1 MTMNDETNDKR
12 SDTAI
17 GSGPGAHST
26 QNAPGGDAATATLL
40 ACFEEAAGA
49 FVSGEG
55 LSRALGMS
63 RTAVWKR
70 IRRLEE
76 EGYVFESAPRLG
88 YKLVRVP
95 DKYRLDVLM
104 PLLAD
109 TMFGRQLQLYD
120 VVESTQN
127 AAHEALLAGAPEG
140 ALVLAE
146 TQSAGRGRFGRAWF
160 SPPGKGIY
168 LSFLLRP
175 NVPLAVAPQMTLL
188 IAVALCRA
196 IRKETV
202 ANATIKWP
210 NDILVDGKKICGI
223 LVETMLEADVVKAM
237 IAGVGVTANVRADE
251 LPEELADRVT
261 SLLEATGAPVSR
273 ESIVVA
279 FLKQFDWLYEVY
291 RKEGFGPV
299 RTLWEALSSTLHGRV
314 RISTPQGFAEGVAEG
329 ITEEGALLV
338 RDDDGHVRAMYSG
351 DLAVP
356 PTTA

>member
-1 MTMNDETNDKR
+1 M
-12 SDTAI
+12 
-17 GSGPGAHST
+17 GA
-26 QNAPGGDAATATLL
+26 NEKLL
-40 ACFEEAAGA
+40 ACFEEAPGA
-49 FVSGEG
+49 YVSGER
-55 LSRALGMS
+55 LSRELGVS

-76 EGYVFESAPRLG
+76 EGYVFESVPRLG
-88 YKLVRVP
+88 YKLVRGP
-95 DKYRLDVLM
+95 DKYRMDELM
-104 PLLAD
+104 KRFSGTA
-109 TMFGRQLQLYD
+109 FGKSVKLYD

-146 TQSAGRGRFGRAWF
+146 GQSAGRGRFGRVWF

-168 LSFLLRP
+168 VSFLLKP

-188 IAVALCRA
+188 ISVALCRA
-196 IRKETV
+196 IRKETG

-210 NDILVDGKKICGI
+210 NDILIDGRKVCGI

-237 IAGVGVTANVRADE
+237 IAGVGITANVRRDE
-251 LPEELADRVT
+251 LPEELRDRVT

-273 ESIVVA
+273 EAIVGS
-279 FLKQFDWLYEVY
+279 FFEQLEWLYDAY

-299 RTLWEALSSTLHGRV
+299 RTLWEALTSTLHGRV
-314 RISTPQGFAEGVAEG
+314 RVATPQGVSEGVAEG

-338 RDDDGHVRAMYSG
+338 RDDEGRVHTMYSG
-351 DLAVP
+351 DL
-356 PTTA
+356 TAPISR

>member
-1 MTMNDETNDKR
+1 MTTR
-12 SDTAI
+12 DTR
-17 GSGPGAHST
+17 
-26 QNAPGGDAATATLL
+26 NATAADAANDTLL

-49 FVSGEG
+49 FVSGER

-76 EGYVFESAPRLG
+76 EGYVFESVPRLG
-88 YKLVRVP
+88 YKLVRGP
-95 DKYRLDVLM
+95 DKFRLDVLM
-104 PLLAD
+104 SRLAG
-109 TMFGRQLQLYD
+109 TMFGRQMKLFD

-127 AAHEALLAGAPEG
+127 AVHEALLAGAPEG

-146 TQSAGRGRFGRAWF
+146 TQSAGRGRFGRVWF
-160 SPPGKGIY
+160 SPPGKGVY

-175 NVPLAVAPQMTLL
+175 NVPPAVAPQMTLL

-196 IRKETV
+196 IRKETG

-223 LVETMLEADVVKAM
+223 LVETMLEADAVKAM
-237 IAGVGVTANVRADE
+237 VAGVGITANVRREE
-251 LPEELADRVT
+251 LPEELREKAT

-273 ESIVVA
+273 EHVVA
-279 FLKQFDWLYEVY
+279 SFLEQLEWLYDVY

-299 RTLWEALSSTLHGRV
+299 RTLWEALTSTLHGRV
-314 RISTPQGFAEGVAEG
+314 RVATPQGVAEGVAEG
-329 ITEEGALLV
+329 ITEEGALLI
-338 RDDDGHVRAMYSG
+338 RDDEGRVRAMYSG
-351 DLAVP
+351 DLSAP
-356 PTTA
+356 LSGAQ